1 MAEHPSI
8 AMVAKMN
15 KRRHKPIENK
25 DLMPPKTL
33 SRYINVIYAQRT
45 IEMGGNRKKPEKDRR
60 GNTISPERNKQRA
73 LSNENH
79 SDNSLIK
86 SPKANLDVNRA
97 SQYKSNTAGF
107 TNRSVSKDDA

>member
-1 MAEHPSI
+1 MPLAEHPSI
-8 AMVAKMN
+8 AMIAKMN

-33 SRYINVIYAQRT
+33 SRYINIIYAQRT
-45 IEMGGNRKKPEKDRR
+45 IEMGGNKKKPEKDRR

-79 SDNSLIK
+79 SDNSMVK
-86 SPKANLDVNRA
+86 SPKTNLDVNRA
-97 SQYKSNTAGF
+97 S
-107 TNRSVSKDDA
+107 